1 VYKSKKKLFSFAKE
15 VFFVSYSAFL
25 NTSAQKNLVLYSL
38 VSRILC
44 NFATKMGKTII
55 GFDAKRIVRNATGLG
70 NYGRTL
76 VNDLATV
83 VPGDWQLRLYAPD
96 AGRDELRNQITAAVQ
111 PPTPTTHHPSPITQF
126 VYPQGRPLKLQRSL
140 WRIGPIV
147 KDLQRDGV
155 QLYHGLTGE
164 LPRGV
169 RQAGIRSVVTI
180 HDLIFLRH
188 PEYYHW
194 ADVKIYAWKFR
205 TACREADRII
215 AISER
220 TKQDVVELGG
230 VDPERVDV
238 IYQSCSPRFQAAA
251 DVTPQQLADVRQR
264 YGLPERFMLS
274 VGSIEER
281 KNMML
286 AVRSLPFLPDDI
298 HLVAVGKPTKYSA
311 DVLRWAE
318 RERLAPRVHLLYGV
332 PDEDLQT
339 LYRMAEVFVYP
350 SRYEGFGIP
359 VIEAIHSG
367 LPVVA
372 ATGSCL
378 EEAGGPDSLYV
389 SPDDPEALAA
399 AVVRQLKGAA
409 GREQRISL
417 SRDYVRRFEGND
429 VAQQVY
435 EVYRRLLD

>member
-1 VYKSKKKLFSFAKE
+1 
-15 VFFVSYSAFL
+15 
-25 NTSAQKNLVLYSL
+25 
-38 VSRILC
+38 
-44 NFATKMGKTII
+44 MGKTII

-76 VNDLATV
+76 VNDLARV
-83 VPGDWQLRLYAPD
+83 VPSDWQLRLYAPD
-96 AGRDELRNQITAAVQ
+96 PGLDALRNRVTVSAQ
-111 PPTPTTHHPSPITQF
+111 HPSSRSAEGNLLPAERKNTQF

-147 KDLQRDGV
+147 NDLRRDGV

-164 LPRGV
+164 LPRGLQ
-169 RQAGIRSVVTI
+169 QAGIRSVVTI

-188 PEYYHW
+188 PEYYNW
-194 ADVKIYAWKFR
+194 VDVKIYAWKFR

-230 VDPERVDV
+230 VEPERIDV
-238 IYQSCSPRFQAAA
+238 IYQSCSPRFHA
-251 DVTPQQLADVRQR
+251 DVTPQQQAEVRQR

-281 KNMML
+281 KNIML

-311 DVLRWAE
+311 DVLRWAD
-318 RERLAPRVHLLYGV
+318 REQLASRVHFLYGV

-359 VIEAIHSG
+359 IIEAIHSG

-378 EEAGGPDSLYV
+378 EEAGGPDNLYV
-389 SPDDPEALAA
+389 SPDDAEGLAA
-399 AVVRQLKGAA
+399 AVTRLLKGAA

-435 EVYRRLLD
+435 EVYQKLIP